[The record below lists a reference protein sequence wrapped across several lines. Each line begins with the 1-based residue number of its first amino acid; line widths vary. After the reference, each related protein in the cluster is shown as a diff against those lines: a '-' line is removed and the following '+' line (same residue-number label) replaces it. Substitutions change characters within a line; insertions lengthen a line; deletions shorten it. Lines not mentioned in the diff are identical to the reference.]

1 MRALKTSFISIRRSP
16 YQSLASILL
25 VVVTA
30 IVFFSLSFVMSGTQ
44 LVLHHYET
52 QPQVIAFLRLDS
64 NPEAISALEGTMK
77 QKTYVRDV
85 TLTTQDEALEIYK
98 REYADSPRL
107 LELVT
112 AQMLPASL
120 EINALTLT
128 DLPRIK
134 EDLSSDPAVDE
145 VILQEDVIETFSK
158 ITNFVRT
165 IGFIFAGLMIVL
177 SFLIITIVISMKM
190 QGHKATI
197 SILRLLGATKSYVRS
212 PYTVE
217 GMIYGFVGGLL
228 GWGVVFLLVLY
239 FAPTVQAFIPEV
251 RFYPLSLTF
260 ILYQLA
266 IGVGACMLIGMMAG
280 QAAASRMIK
289 KI

>member
-1 MRALKTSFISIRRSP
+1 MRALKTAFISIRRSP

-30 IVFFSLSFVMSGTQ
+30 IVFFSLSFVMSGAQ

-52 QPQVIAFLRLDS
+52 QPQVIAFLRLDAS
-64 NPEAISALEGTMK
+64 SEAVTALEDTVK
-77 QKTYVRDV
+77 QKSYVKDV
-85 TLTTQDEALEIYK
+85 SLTTQEEALEIYK

-120 EINALTLT
+120 EINALTLG

-134 EDLSSDPAVDE
+134 EDLTSESVVDE
-145 VILQEDVIETFSK
+145 VILQEDVIETFSN
-158 ITNFVRT
+158 ITSFVRT
-165 IGFIFAGLMIVL
+165 IGFIFAGLMILL

-190 QGHKATI
+190 QGHRGTI
-197 SILRLLGATKSYVRS
+197 SILRLLGATKGYVKS

-217 GMIYGFVGGLL
+217 GMIYGLVGGII
-228 GWGVVFLLVLY
+228 GWVIVFLVMLY

-251 RFYPLSLTF
+251 RFYPLSITF

-266 IGVGACMLIGMMAG
+266 IGVGACMFIGMLAG

>member
-1 MRALKTSFISIRRSP
+1 MRAVRTAFISIRRSP

-44 LVLHHYET
+44 LVLHHYES
-52 QPQVIAFLRLDS
+52 QPQVIAFLNLDAA
-64 NPEAISALEGTMK
+64 PDAVTALEETLT
-77 QKTYVRDV
+77 QKSYVQDV
-85 TLTTQDEALEIYK
+85 TLTTQEEALEIYK
-98 REYADSPRL
+98 REYSDSPRL

-120 EINALTLT
+120 EINAVTLD
-128 DLPRIK
+128 DLPQIK
-134 EDLSSDPAVDE
+134 EDLSGQSVVDE

-165 IGFIFAGLMIVL
+165 IGFIFAGLMIAL

-190 QGHKATI
+190 QGHRGTI
-197 SILRLLGATKSYVRS
+197 SILRLLGATKGYVKS
-212 PYTVE
+212 PYTIE
-217 GMIYGFVGGLL
+217 GMLYGLVGGII
-228 GWGVVFLLVLY
+228 GWAVVFLVVLY

-251 RFYPLSLTF
+251 KFYPLPLTF
-260 ILYQLA
+260 ILYQFA
-266 IGVGACMLIGMMAG
+266 IGVGACMFIGMLAG

>member
-1 MRALKTSFISIRRSP
+1 MRAVRTAFISIRRSP

-44 LVLHHYET
+44 LVLHHYES
-52 QPQVIAFLRLDS
+52 QPQVIAFLNLDAA
-64 NPEAISALEGTMK
+64 PDAVTALEESIR
-77 QKTYVRDV
+77 QKSYVQDV
-85 TLTTQDEALEIYK
+85 TLTTQEEALEIYK
-98 REYADSPRL
+98 REYSDSPRL

-120 EINALTLT
+120 EINAVTLD
-128 DLPRIK
+128 DLPQIK
-134 EDLSSDPAVDE
+134 EDLSDQPVVDE

-165 IGFIFAGLMIVL
+165 IGFIFAGLLIAL

-190 QGHKATI
+190 QGHRGTI
-197 SILRLLGATKSYVRS
+197 SILRLLGATKGYVKS

-217 GMIYGFVGGLL
+217 GMLYGLVGGII
-228 GWGVVFLLVLY
+228 GWAVVFLVVLY

-251 RFYPLSLTF
+251 KFYPLSLTF

-266 IGVGACMLIGMMAG
+266 IGVGACMFIGMLAG